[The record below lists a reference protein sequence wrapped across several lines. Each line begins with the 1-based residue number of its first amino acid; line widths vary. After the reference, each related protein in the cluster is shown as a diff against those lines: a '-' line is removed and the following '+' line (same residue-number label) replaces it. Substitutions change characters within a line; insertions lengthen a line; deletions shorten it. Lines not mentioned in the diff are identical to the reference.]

1 MKEIIRS
8 PAGLTTVELLNAALC
23 ATVVLSALYGFYR
36 EQLVYLL
43 LQETRTATL
52 EDARGALD
60 IIVREL
66 RNAGSWGKGPAPA
79 GCKGIVAATATLVRI
94 QADLNGDGD
103 CDGAAD
109 SERGEDVTY
118 DLSKGTDTCPGT
130 ILRRN
135 TFCLVANVKV
145 APGEPL
151 FTYFDAN
158 DSELAQ
164 NPPLDSI
171 KRVKIRFSVEVP
183 DPTPQG
189 KKSGK
194 TIRST
199 LSSGVEFRNPAGTLP

>member
-1 MKEIIRS
+1 VKEIIRS
-8 PAGLTTVELLNAALC
+8 RAGLTTVELLSAALC

-43 LQETRTATL
+43 SQETRTATL

-60 IIVREL
+60 IMVREL
-66 RNAGSWGKGPAPA
+66 KNAGSWGAGAPPQ
-79 GCKGIVAATATLVRI
+79 GCKRIMAATATLIRL

-118 DLSKGTDTCPGT
+118 DLSNGTDTCPGM

-151 FTYFDAN
+151 FTYFNAN
-158 DSELAQ
+158 DGVLAQ

-171 KRVKIRFSVEVP
+171 KRVQIRFSVEVP
-183 DPTPQG
+183 DPTPQA
-189 KKSGK
+189 KKSGR

-199 LSSGVEFRNPAGTLP
+199 LASSVEFRNPAGMLQ